1 MFCGQ
6 CGTKIDDEDSFCN
19 NCGNERST
27 INNWDGIYKS
37 VTKFSKRKRQ
47 QKRLAKD
54 EEEKQKKKKPTAKSR
69 QQDLEKELKNQ
80 TQSPRQQELEEYE
93 KKYLK
98 ELTKKK
104 RQGKKMSAKDIIK
117 ENQEKE
123 RIEQGTIAELIRT
136 LSPKD
141 YIVLESLRRDDW
153 QLSLKLGT
161 MELMAITEKLFRCG
175 LIKRLDREPT
185 FDEKE
190 KLLKFMDS
198 PAYKQHVKRVERL
211 ATPEFKERVKAYMK
225 KLGFESEYD
234 LTELTG
240 KGKELLKKK
249 IKELKSEWG
258 KLVAIYKTKDGQK
271 LKQEIDNYRFDFPL
285 MLYMGFSSGFIMSA
299 MFNSMGIGMGGY
311 LAEDPM
317 MTEPLMGPIVM
328 ELEGFEK
335 SPVTYEQ
342 FMESWDKD
350 GYYDENGNWVDTSAD
365 GSADSG
371 STDSGDS
378 GGGEG
383 GFMDGGANVGF

>member
-6 CGTKIDDEDSFCN
+6 CGTKIDDKDGFCS

-27 INNWDGIYKS
+27 INNWDGLYKS
-37 VTKFSKRKRQ
+37 VTKFSKQKRE
-47 QKRLAKD
+47 QKRLAKE
-54 EEEKQKKKKPTAKSR
+54 EEEKQEKKRLAK
-69 QQDLEKELKNQ
+69 EKE
-80 TQSPRQQELEEYE
+80 E
-93 KKYLK
+93 KQNAEIKVK
-98 ELTKKK
+98 E
-104 RQGKKMSAKDIIK
+104 
-117 ENQEKE
+117 EKE
-123 RIEQGTIAELIRT
+123 KQERVEQGTVAELIRT

-198 PAYKQHVKRVERL
+198 PAYKQHIKRIEQL

-258 KLVAIYKTKDGQK
+258 KLVAIYKTKDGKK
-271 LKQEIDNYRFDFPL
+271 LKQEIDNYRFDFPM

-317 MTEPLMGPIVM
+317 MSEPLMGPIVM

>member
-1 MFCGQ
+1 
-6 CGTKIDDEDSFCN
+6 
-19 NCGNERST
+19 
-27 INNWDGIYKS
+27 
-37 VTKFSKRKRQ
+37 
-47 QKRLAKD
+47 
-54 EEEKQKKKKPTAKSR
+54 
-69 QQDLEKELKNQ
+69 
-80 TQSPRQQELEEYE
+80 
-93 KKYLK
+93 
-98 ELTKKK
+98 
-104 RQGKKMSAKDIIK
+104 
-117 ENQEKE
+117 
-123 RIEQGTIAELIRT
+123 
-136 LSPKD
+136 
-141 YIVLESLRRDDW
+141 
-153 QLSLKLGT
+153 
-161 MELMAITEKLFRCG
+161 
-175 LIKRLDREPT
+175 
-185 FDEKE
+185 
-190 KLLKFMDS
+190 MDS
-198 PAYKQHVKRVERL
+198 PAYKQHAKRIEQL

-234 LTELTG
+234 LTELTD

-258 KLVAIYKTKDGQK
+258 KLVAIYKTKDGKK
-271 LKQEIDNYRFDFPL
+271 LKQEIDNHRFDFPM

-350 GYYDENGNWVDTSAD
+350 GYYDENGNWVDTSTD

>member
-37 VTKFSKRKRQ
+37 VTKFSKQKRE
-47 QKRLAKD
+47 QKRLAKG

-69 QQDLEKELKNQ
+69 QHDLEKELKNQ

-104 RQGKKMSAKDIIK
+104 RMKKMSAKHIIK

-161 MELMAITEKLFRCG
+161 MELMVITEKLFRCG

-198 PAYKQHVKRVERL
+198 PAYKQHIKRIEQL

-240 KGKELLKKK
+240 KGKELLNKK

-271 LKQEIDNYRFDFPL
+271 LKQEIDNHRFDFPL
-285 MLYMGFSSGFIMSA
+285 MLYMGFSSGFIISS
-299 MFNSMGIGMGGY
+299 MFRSMGIGMHGY

-317 MTEPLMGPIVM
+317 MAEPLMGPIVM

-342 FMESWDKD
+342 FMESWEKD

-371 STDSGDS
+371 STDSSDS

-383 GFMDGGANVGF
+383 GFMDGGMGGG

>member
-1 MFCGQ
+1 MLCSKCGKETSDEYNFCGY
-6 CGTKIDDEDSFCN
+6 CGTKFTLLPGFLLKKQIELKRLSDEN
-19 NCGNERST
+19 T
-27 INNWDGIYKS
+27 
-37 VTKFSKRKRQ
+37 KRKKLQ
-47 QKRLAKD
+47 
-54 EEEKQKKKKPTAKSR
+54 EERWKQ
-69 QQDLEKELKNQ
+69 
-80 TQSPRQQELEEYE
+80 
-93 KKYLK
+93 
-98 ELTKKK
+98 
-104 RQGKKMSAKDIIK
+104 
-117 ENQEKE
+117 QEKE
-123 RIEQGTIAELIRT
+123 GIEKIEKEREEKERKKKEQEELERQEKEKQDQVERRTVAELLRT

-198 PAYKQHVKRVERL
+198 PAYKQHAKRIEQL

-240 KGKELLKKK
+240 KGKELLNKK

-258 KLVAIYKTKDGQK
+258 KLVAIYKTKDGKK
-271 LKQEIDNYRFDFPL
+271 LKQEIDNYRFDFPM
-285 MLYMGFSSGFIMSA
+285 MLYMGFSSGFIMSS
-299 MFNSMGIGMGGY
+299 MFNSLGIGMGGY

-317 MTEPLMGPIVM
+317 MSEPLMGPIVM

-335 SPVTYEQ
+335 SPITYEQ
-342 FMESWDKD
+342 FMESWEKD
-350 GYYDENGNWVDTSAD
+350 GYYDENGNWVDTSSD
-365 GSADSG
+365 G

-383 GFMDGGANVGF
+383 GFMDDGMEVGF